1 MTLRVLLLGGAALL
15 PFAATPALA
24 AGTPSE
30 TGPAAAAP
38 ADQSTSVGTGQSDA
52 DAIVVTAR
60 RRAET
65 AQDVPLAISVVG
77 GDHIDATGA
86 FNVGRLQQL
95 TPTLQFYSSNPR
107 NTSVNIRGLGAPLG
121 LTNDGIEQG
130 VGIYVDDVFQAR
142 VASSTF
148 DFLDV
153 KQIEVLRGPQGTL
166 YGKNTTA
173 GAINITSRAPT
184 FDFEGRGEASFGNL
198 GFVQLK
204 SVLSGPLSD
213 RLAVRVAGSY
223 TKRDGTI
230 FNVVTKRYVNEQENL
245 GLRGQLL
252 WKPTGSLE
260 VTLAGDFSRQSPE
273 CCTQIYVRTG
283 ATQRPLERQYAALA
297 AVQID
302 PKTGQLGYAVPST
315 NPYDRLTDVDTPLRA
330 RNEIGGVSLKASLE
344 TGIGTLTSITAWR
357 YWSWDPSNDRDFL
370 GLPITSKSQN
380 PSHQDQ
386 YSQEVRLSGETGKL
400 GYTLGAFGFYQ
411 KIGTQGLQE
420 QGAAASRWLI
430 NPTNVLS
437 LDPAVLNGLTANNDI
452 SFRNTSAAI
461 YGKLTWKLADTFSV
475 QPGFRLN
482 YDKKKGRYNSVVTN
496 GAGNR
501 VVFKTDAAGVNINS
515 KVELAQLAV
524 LPPQKFTADFSD
536 WNFSGDVTASWDL
549 SRDVHL
555 FATYAKS
562 FKTGGINLNGVPAD
576 AVSGA
581 PLLELA
587 TIRPETVNHYEV
599 GIKTQFLDRKATLN
613 IAAFRTDIGNYQAQ
627 VSNFAVGVIRGYL
640 ANADKARSQG
650 FEVDA
655 SYRPSERFNI
665 YGNGA
670 YTDAKFVKF
679 TNAPCPPEL
688 SGGKA
693 QPLDA
698 NGVPTG
704 PTDLPGTPNGISPA
718 QCDISGAQ
726 LPGVS
731 KWSFSYGFEGNLPVT
746 AFGADGQVYLGFD
759 GNYRSDWSSNASP
772 SAYTNVEGYA
782 LSNFRLGFRTE
793 KGIDVFGW
801 VRNAFDVNYI
811 DQLAVAPGNTG
822 LIVGN
827 VGDPRTFGGT
837 IKLTF

>member
-1 MTLRVLLLGGAALL
+1 MTLRVLLLAGAALL
-15 PFAATPALA
+15 PFAATPVLA
-24 AGTPSE
+24 TE
-30 TGPAAAAP
+30 TAAETAAAAP
-38 ADQSTSVGTGQSDA
+38 ADQSTSVGTGQSDN
-52 DAIVVTAR
+52 DTIVVTAR

-130 VGIYVDDVFQAR
+130 VGIYVDDVYFAR

-173 GAINITSRAPT
+173 GAINITTRQPT
-184 FDFEGRGEASFGNL
+184 FDFEGRAEATVGNL
-198 GFVQLK
+198 GFVQVK
-204 SVLSGPLSD
+204 TALSGPLSETV
-213 RLAVRVAGSY
+213 AVRLAGSY

-230 FNVVTKRYVNEQENL
+230 YNVTTKRFVNEQDNL

-252 WKPTGSLE
+252 WKPTGNLE
-260 VTLAGDFSRQSPE
+260 ITLAGDFSRQNPE
-273 CCTQIYVRTG
+273 CCTQVYVRTG
-283 ATQRPLERQYAALA
+283 ATQRPLERQYALLA
-297 AVQID
+297 AAQN
-302 PKTGQLGYAVPST
+302 YAVPST
-315 NPYDRLTDVDTPLRA
+315 NPYDRLTDVDSPLRA
-330 RNEIGGVSLKASLE
+330 KNEVGGVSLKVKLD

-370 GLPITSKSQN
+370 GLPITSKSNN

-386 YSQEVRLSGETGKL
+386 YSQELRLSGETGKL
-400 GYTLGAFGFYQ
+400 AYTLGAFGFYQ
-411 KIGTQGLQE
+411 KIRTQGIQQ

-430 NPTNVLS
+430 NPTNALS
-437 LDPAVLNGLTANNDI
+437 LDPSVLNGLTADNDI

-461 YGKLTWKLADTFSV
+461 YGKLAWKLTDSFSI

-482 YDKKKGRYNSVVTN
+482 YDRKKGRYTSVVTN

-501 VVFKTDAAGVNINS
+501 VVFKTDAAGVNVNS

-524 LPPQKFTADFSD
+524 LAPQRFLANFSD
-536 WNFSGDVTASWDL
+536 WNFSGDVTAAWDVT
-549 SRDVHL
+549 RDVHL
-555 FATYAKS
+555 YATYAKS
-562 FKTGGINLNGVPAD
+562 FKTGGINLNGVPND
-576 AVSGA
+576 AATGV

-587 TIRPETVNHYEV
+587 TIKPETVNHYEV

-613 IAAFRTDIGNYQAQ
+613 ISAFRTDISNYQAQ
-627 VSNFAVGVIRGYL
+627 VSNFAVGTIRGYL

-650 FEVDA
+650 VEVDA
-655 SYRPSERFNI
+655 SFRPSERFNI

-670 YTDAKFVKF
+670 YTDAKFVSFK
-679 TNAPCPPEL
+679 NAPCPPEL

-693 QPLDA
+693 QALDA
-698 NGVPTG
+698 NGVPSG
-704 PTDLPGTPNGISPA
+704 PTDLPGTPNSVSPA

-731 KWSFSYGFEGNLPVT
+731 KWSFSYGFEGNVPVT
-746 AFGADGQVYLGFD
+746 AFGTEGQVYLGFD
-759 GNYRSDWSSNASP
+759 GNYRSDWSSNSSP
-772 SAYTNVEGYA
+772 SAYTGVDGYA
-782 LSNFRLGFRTE
+782 LSNFRLGFRTGANASG
-793 KGIDVFGW
+793 GIDVFAW

>member
-1 MTLRVLLLGGAALL
+1 MTLRVLLLAGAAIL
-15 PFAATPALA
+15 PLAATPAFSAELPA
-24 AGTPSE
+24 EA
-30 TGPAAAAP
+30 PAAAEAP
-38 ADQSTSVGTGQSDA
+38 ADQSTSVGTGQSDN
-52 DAIVVTAR
+52 DSIVVTAR

-95 TPTLQFYSSNPR
+95 TPTLQFTSSNPR
-107 NTSVNIRGLGAPLG
+107 NTSVNIRGIGAPLG

-130 VGIYVDDVFQAR
+130 VGIYVDDVYMAR

-153 KQIEVLRGPQGTL
+153 KQIEVLRGPQGSL

-173 GAINITSRAPT
+173 GAINITTRQPT
-184 FDFEGRGEASFGNL
+184 FDFEGRAEATFGNL

-204 SVLSGPLSD
+204 SALSGPLSNTV
-213 RLAVRVAGSY
+213 AVRLAGSY

-230 FNVVTKRYVNEQENL
+230 YNVTTKRFVGEQDNL

-252 WKPTGSLE
+252 WKPTGTLE
-260 VTLAGDFSRQSPE
+260 VTLAGDYSRQNPE
-273 CCTQIYVRTG
+273 CCTQLYVRTG

-297 AVQID
+297 AAQN
-302 PKTGQLGYAVPST
+302 YAVPST
-315 NPYDRLTDVDTPLRA
+315 NPYDRLTDVDSPLRA
-330 RNEIGGVSLKASLE
+330 KNSVGGVSLRAKLD
-344 TGIGTLTSITAWR
+344 TGIGALTSITAWR
-357 YWSWDPSNDRDFL
+357 TWSWDPSNDRDFL
-370 GLPITSKSQN
+370 GLPITAKSNN

-386 YSQEVRLSGETGKL
+386 YSQELRLSGETGKL

-411 KIGTQGLQE
+411 KIQTDGVQE

-430 NPTNVLS
+430 NPTNALSNDPSVLK
-437 LDPAVLNGLTANNDI
+437 GLTANNDI
-452 SFRNTSAAI
+452 NFRNTSAAI
-461 YGKLTWKLADTFSV
+461 FGKFSYKV
-475 QPGFRLN
+475 SESFSIQPGFRLN
-482 YDKKKGRYNSVVTN
+482 YDKKQGRYNSVVTD
-496 GAGNR
+496 GAGNLL
-501 VVFKTDAAGVNINS
+501 VFKTDATGANVNS

-524 LPPQKFTADFSD
+524 LAPQRFNADFSD
-536 WNFSGDVTASWDL
+536 WNFSGDVTAAWDVT
-549 SRDVHL
+549 RDVHL
-555 FATYAKS
+555 YATYAKS

-576 AVSGA
+576 AVTGA

-587 TIRPETVNHYEV
+587 TIKPETVNHYEI

-613 IAAFRTDIGNYQAQ
+613 ISAYRTDISNYQAQ
-627 VSNFAVGVIRGYL
+627 VSNFAVGTIRGYL
-640 ANADKARSQG
+640 ANADKARTQG
-650 FEVDA
+650 IEVDA

-693 QPLDA
+693 QALDA
-698 NGVPTG
+698 NGVPSG
-704 PTDLPGTPNGISPA
+704 PTDLPGTPGGVSPA
-718 QCDISGAQ
+718 QCDISGAR

-731 KWSFSYGFEGNLPVT
+731 KWSFSYGFEGNVPVT
-746 AFGADGQVYLGFD
+746 AFGAEGQVYLGFD

-772 SAYTNVEGYA
+772 SAYTGVNGYA
-782 LSNFRLGFRTE
+782 LSNFRLGFRSE

-811 DQLAVAPGNTG
+811 EQLAVAPGNTG